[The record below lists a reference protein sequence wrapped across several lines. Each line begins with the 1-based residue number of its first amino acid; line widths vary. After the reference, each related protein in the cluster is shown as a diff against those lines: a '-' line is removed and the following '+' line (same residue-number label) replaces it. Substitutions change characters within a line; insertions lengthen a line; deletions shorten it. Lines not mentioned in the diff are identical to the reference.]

1 MVNKKMRW
9 FIFLYNNVKEVCS
22 IAEKV
27 KKKDTIISLA
37 RNFNNLQDVTYAE
50 YKYYLVMY

>member
-1 MVNKKMRW
+1 L
-9 FIFLYNNVKEVCS
+9 FIFLYNNVKKVCC

-27 KKKDTIISLA
+27 KDKEIVVSLA
-37 RNFNNLQDVTYAE
+37 RNFNNLQDVTYVE